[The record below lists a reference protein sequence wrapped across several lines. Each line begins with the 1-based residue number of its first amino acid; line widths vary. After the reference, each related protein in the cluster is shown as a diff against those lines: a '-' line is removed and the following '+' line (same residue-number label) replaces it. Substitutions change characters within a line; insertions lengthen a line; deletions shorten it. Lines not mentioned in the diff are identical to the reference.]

1 MWSDYGRHNQ
11 VSGGLYDIS
20 HDNPNRWLVLAFVLA
35 TESGKITARPAHA
48 PIKWDAF
55 TDVQLCERVFAA
67 KAQIAEETGCEID
80 GVPDIKACRRI
91 RDDHPEWYK
100 TNRGR
105 VSDASTQYQVEML
118 HAFEALAARINQ
130 IVHPPDGNVV
140 KLRT

>member
-1 MWSDYGRHNQ
+1 
-11 VSGGLYDIS
+11 
-20 HDNPNRWLVLAFVLA
+20 VLAFVLA
-35 TESGKITARPAHA
+35 GESDKINARPAHA

-55 TDVQLCERVFAA
+55 ADVQLCERVCAA

-80 GVPDIKACRRI
+80 SVPDIKACRRI

-100 TNRGR
+100 TNRAGCR
-105 VSDASTQYQVEML
+105 TLSTQYQVEML

-130 IVHPPDGNVV
+130 IVHPLDSNVV